1 MTKPLFTSNEFVI
14 FTTRNFAQASNISV
28 SSASRALKRF
38 ESLGALTHITRGIW
52 ANTTHPYFS
61 PLCCVPY
68 LLGREQGYIS
78 FLTALHLHG
87 LVSQIPA
94 RVQIATTGHSRL
106 LKSPV
111 ATYEFFQI
119 KPQFMQAGIEW
130 SATVL
135 PYRMAQAEKA
145 LLDVRYIATRKGRRF
160 ASLPELDLSPELF
173 DQQRYRELV
182 DVHNLPKPL
191 HSLLID

>member
-1 MTKPLFTSNEFVI
+1 
-14 FTTRNFAQASNISV
+14 
-28 SSASRALKRF
+28 
-38 ESLGALTHITRGIW
+38 
-52 ANTTHPYFS
+52 
-61 PLCCVPY
+61 
-68 LLGREQGYIS
+68 
-78 FLTALHLHG
+78 
-87 LVSQIPA
+87 
-94 RVQIATTGHSRL
+94 
-106 LKSPV
+106 
-111 ATYEFFQI
+111 
-119 KPQFMQAGIEW
+119 MQAGIEW